1 MNNRSKTKSIIL
13 YIISAAVLTLL
24 DQITKVAASGLKNTD
39 GISVIRDVFEFYY
52 LENTGTAWGMFAG
65 ARIIFLIITCVVVG
79 IIAYIIIKMP
89 CSKHYVPAYISLTLL
104 AAGGIGN
111 FIDRLIL
118 GYVRDFLYFK
128 AVNFPVFNVADS
140 YVTIGIIMLII
151 LILFVYDEKDFEF
164 LQFIKEKDNVQ

>member
-1 MNNRSKTKSIIL
+1 M
-13 YIISAAVLTLL
+13 
-24 DQITKVAASGLKNTD
+24 
-39 GISVIRDVFEFYY
+39 
-52 LENTGTAWGMFAG
+52 
-65 ARIIFLIITCVVVG
+65 
-79 IIAYIIIKMP
+79 
-89 CSKHYVPAYISLTLL
+89 TLL

-128 AVNFPVFNVADS
+128 AINFPVFNVADS

-164 LQFIKEKDNVQ
+164 FQFIKEKDNVQ